1 MLEEVG
7 KYEFFES
14 TDFYHPALYAPE
26 LCRPVCP
33 RPVLGVRGPGP
44 ESLYIHTILAGG
56 WLPRFRVRGGQHWGL
71 HRVHGQRQRPH
82 HADE

>member
-44 ESLYIHTILAGG
+44 ESLHYPHYT
-56 WLPRFRVRGGQHWGL
+56 HW
-71 HRVHGQRQRPH
+71 RR
-82 HADE
+82 